1 MDDMRSCFLAMGVLI
16 LLSVCSAQAQVAGNS
31 SQQQGQPS
39 GLSLLQQ
46 KMIEGVMA
54 AWEADAQNLQ
64 SLFVVFRI
72 EEKGDPFAPNKILA
86 SHGEAKVLK
95 LPNGQYALKLEVFNL
110 TPTGQVDRNSIKEK
124 YIFSGSSLYT
134 FDFSNKIVTSRKI
147 NNQQMVPAD
156 GPLAFLVGMK
166 AADAKKRF
174 AMTIV
179 QDDPTTLWVR
189 IKPLTA
195 QDQQYFTIVQ
205 IGIAKA
211 AGPNAPKDFPGRIMW
226 KEPGGKE
233 LDWKFQSVV
242 RNNLALVTQA
252 DFTIENETRLG
263 WQVRE
268 APPLGANAPNTFP
281 GLPTSGK
288 GVPRK

>member
-1 MDDMRSCFLAMGVLI
+1 MRSCFRALGVLI
-16 LLSVCSAQAQVAGNS
+16 LLSACPTVQAQVAGSS
-31 SQQQGQPS
+31 SQQPGQSS
-39 GLSLLQQ
+39 GLTQLQQ
-46 KMIEGVMA
+46 KIIEGVMA
-54 AWEADAQNLQ
+54 AWEADARNLQ

-86 SHGEAKVLK
+86 SQGEAKVLK

-110 TPTGQVDRNSIKEK
+110 TSTGQVDRNSIKEK

-134 FDFSNKIVTSRKI
+134 FDYSNKIVTSRKI

-166 AADAKKRF
+166 AADARKRF

-179 QDDPTTLWVR
+179 QDDPTTLWIR
-189 IKPLTA
+189 IQPLTA

-205 IGIAKA
+205 IGIAKT
-211 AGPNAPKDFPGRIMW
+211 AGPTAPKDFPGRIMW

-242 RNNLALVTQA
+242 RNNLAQVTQS

-268 APPLGANAPNTFP
+268 APPLGATAPTPSP
-281 GLPTSGK
+281 GLPTSGN
-288 GVPRK
+288 GPPRK

>member
-1 MDDMRSCFLAMGVLI
+1 MRSCFRALGMMI
-16 LLSVCSAQAQVAGNS
+16 LLSASSALQAQVAGSS
-31 SQQQGQPS
+31 SQQSGQSS
-39 GLSLLQQ
+39 GLTQIQQ
-46 KMIEGVMA
+46 KIIEGVMA
-54 AWEADAQNLQ
+54 AWEADAKNLQ

-72 EEKGDPFAPNKILA
+72 EEKGDPFSPNKILA

-95 LPNGQYALKLEVFNL
+95 LPSGQFGLNLEVFNL
-110 TPTGQVDRNSIKEK
+110 AQNGQVDRSSIKEK
-124 YIFSGSSLYT
+124 YVYSGSLLYT
-134 FDFSNKIVTSRKI
+134 FDFSNKIITSRKI

-156 GPLAFLVGMK
+156 GPFAFLFGMK
-166 AADAKKRF
+166 AADARKRF

-179 QDDPTTLWVR
+179 QDDPATLWVR
-189 IKPLTA
+189 IQPLTA

-211 AGPNAPKDFPGRIMW
+211 TGPNAPKDFPGRIMW

-242 RNNLALVTQA
+242 RNNPAQITEA
-252 DFTIENETRLG
+252 DFSIENEKRLG

-268 APPLGANAPNTFP
+268 APPLGATAPPPSP
-281 GLPTSGK
+281 GLPTSGN
-288 GVPRK
+288 GPPRK